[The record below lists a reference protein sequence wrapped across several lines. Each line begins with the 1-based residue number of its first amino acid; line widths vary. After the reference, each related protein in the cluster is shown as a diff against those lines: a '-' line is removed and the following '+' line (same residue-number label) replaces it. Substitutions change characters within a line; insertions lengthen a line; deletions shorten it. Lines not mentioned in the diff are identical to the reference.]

1 MNDQCH
7 NCKVRKWCYEPEPIE
22 DWTCEYYKSDSEYVD
37 FLDDCLSE
45 EDKQKLYGYKW
56 GSKYDS

>member
-7 NCKVRKWCYEPEPIE
+7 NCRLRKWCYEQEPIE

-45 EDKQKLYGYKW
+45 EDKQKLYGYE
-56 GSKYDS
+56 